1 MRLLLVEDD
10 ASLAQELAGL
20 LRRADFAVDICATAA
35 EALEAGL
42 GEPYDAAILDL
53 GLPDGDGLD
62 VLVAWRAKKS
72 RLPVLILTAR
82 DRFANL
88 VAGFRAGADDFLA
101 KPFRNEEVVLRS
113 DGADPARRR
122 RQRRDLIVCGDLV
135 LDAASGEMTMSGLPL
150 KLTAFERRVLRYLL
164 IRRPAVVSRTELSDH
179 VYERDTDRDF
189 NSIEVIVSRL
199 RRKVAPCQIE
209 TVRGEGYRLDA
220 GHGD

>member
-10 ASLAQELAGL
+10 TSLAQELAGL
-20 LRRADFAVDICATAA
+20 LRRADFAVDTCATAA

-42 GEPYDAAILDL
+42 NEPYDAAILDL

-62 VLVAWRAKKS
+62 VLAAWRAQKS

-101 KPFRNEEVVLRS
+101 KPFRNEEVVLRLMALIRRGS
-113 DGADPARRR
+113 GGAQGP
-122 RQRRDLIVCGDLV
+122 IVCGDLI
-135 LDAASGEMTMSGLPL
+135 LDAASGEMTVSGLPL

-164 IRRPAVVSRTELSDH
+164 IKRPAVVSRTELSDH

-189 NSIEVIVSRL
+189 NSIEVILSRL
-199 RRKVAPCQIE
+199 RRKVAPCRIE
-209 TVRGEGYRLDA
+209 TVRGEGYRLEA
-220 GHGD
+220 GHGG